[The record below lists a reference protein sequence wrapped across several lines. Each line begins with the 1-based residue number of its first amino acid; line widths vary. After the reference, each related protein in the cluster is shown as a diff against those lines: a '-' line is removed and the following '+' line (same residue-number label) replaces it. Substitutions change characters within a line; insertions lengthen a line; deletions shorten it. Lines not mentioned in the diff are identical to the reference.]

1 MGFLLIVRSKSLP
14 AVASVSKN
22 RLLDGLGIFL
32 SIGLLGMC
40 FCVQAQPTS
49 AQTGSAALNISV
61 LNNEN
66 QLLEPISLWEVEQKV
81 SSNRTVAVL
90 EKAAA
95 VARAEIE
102 RVNVRPNPV
111 LSAQLGNSLG
121 GRYGVRE
128 TDRIVRVEQL
138 FERGNK
144 QALRTGSATA
154 LAAAAMA
161 EIAAAVREQRQLAS
175 QTYFDLALAQSQVTL
190 LLENVKNYERL
201 LDGISRRLTAGDIA
215 AIEVTRLKVETSR
228 ANNDLRSGQAQVIR
242 ASIELAQK
250 INKDN
255 ATASLRAKEPLP
267 SGPEIE
273 AQIEAAVKDLAQR
286 KSEAATHRAELRA
299 AQARIDGAAKN
310 LDLSRQLRTRDISLG
325 LQAERS
331 PSSDGTIFAF
341 SASVPLFIYND
352 YRGDINKAQ
361 AEFDQAQLEK
371 ERISLLVQNEVDL
384 ALAQLLAAKDRA
396 QRLIR
401 EAVPTAK
408 QAADAI
414 EFGFLK
420 GAGTLTDLFDARR
433 QYNSVRQEA
442 EAAKADVAKAL
453 SALRL
458 STWVEPL

>member
-1 MGFLLIVRSKSLP
+1 MIVRSKSLP
-14 AVASVSKN
+14 AVTSTPTP
-22 RLLDGLGIFL
+22 RLLGVLGIFL
-32 SIGLLGMC
+32 SIVLSSH
-40 FCVQAQPTS
+40 CVSAQAQSPN
-49 AQTGSAALNISV
+49 AQTISPLLNHPV
-61 LNNEN
+61 LNSDT
-66 QLLEPISLWEVEQKV
+66 QAIEPISLWEVEQRV

-111 LSAQLGNSLG
+111 LSGQLGNSLG

-128 TDRIVRVEQL
+128 TDRIVRIEQL
-138 FERGNK
+138 FERGDK
-144 QALRTGSATA
+144 QALRTGTATA
-154 LAAAAMA
+154 LAAAASA

-175 QTYFDLALAQSQVTL
+175 QTYFDLALAQSQVSL
-190 LLENVKNYERL
+190 LQENVKNYERL

-273 AQIEAAVKDLAQR
+273 VQIEAALRDLTQR
-286 KSEAATHRAELRA
+286 KSDAASQRAELKA
-299 AQARIDGAAKN
+299 AQARIEGALKN
-310 LDLSRQLRTRDISLG
+310 LDLARRLRTRDISLG

-331 PSSDGTIFAF
+331 PSSDGTIFAL

-361 AEFDQAQLEK
+361 AELDLVQLEK
-371 ERISLLVQNEVDL
+371 ERISLTVQNEIDL

-396 QRLIR
+396 QRLIK